1 MAGWDSRSRVD
12 LEIRS
17 FRFGPHWITQ
27 GRAGLRPGF
36 NLVLLRSGIGN
47 RTRMLASSLGAGIPA
62 FEKVALMASPQ
73 FPPLPGCRV
82 STIRLSNKQ
91 GSLNHGRLGKE
102 GNNLNSHLFTDWG
115 QIVTSESQTAM
126 WRDFPPRA
134 TLVAF
139 G

>member
-17 FRFGPHWITQ
+17 FRFGSHWITQ

-36 NLVLLRSGIGN
+36 NLVLPRSGIGN

-91 GSLNHGRLGKE
+91 DSFKSREVGEKKGTTSIRTY
-102 GNNLNSHLFTDWG
+102 S
-115 QIVTSESQTAM
+115 QIGAK
-126 WRDFPPRA
+126 
-134 TLVAF
+134 L
-139 G
+139 